1 MGLVVRSVWC
11 LGKIEIARGVVHSS
25 IVGVWSVDS
34 ERWAGNEV
42 RLLKSEDLVGPPFR
56 FYKQGVARVSFLFY
70 PPLKKWENKFNL
82 QAIETREVSEYVS

>member
-1 MGLVVRSVWC
+1 VWIRRDGQEMRLGC
-11 LGKIEIARGVVHSS
+11 LRVKT
-25 IVGVWSVDS
+25 
-34 ERWAGNEV
+34 
-42 RLLKSEDLVGPPFR
+42 LLAPPFR